1 MSKFLS
7 LLILAAA
14 LTWGV
19 AQLRF
24 TASANA
30 AQASAKGDR
39 LVYRGCMQA
48 TWPDIPEQCLEGT
61 EAKRLRIVTANQPAA
76 S

>member
-1 MSKFLS
+1 MSKFLP

-30 AQASAKGDR
+30 AQASAKGGQ
-39 LVYRGCMQA
+39 LVNRGCMH
-48 TWPDIPEQCLEGT
+48 
-61 EAKRLRIVTANQPAA
+61 AKFDDDE
-76 S
+76 